1 MSENQQ
7 PLTEEEQ
14 AVPSAEPME
23 PDLPEAVGTGESTL
37 PAETDADLPAED
49 EAEDAEIE
57 DREWRG
63 DEYDEALDDVCR
75 DIDPADVKIFGMPR
89 VCFHSAA
96 FGVAGGYILCGLLGL
111 AGIPAPSPT
120 VCAIACAVVGYFIGK
135 YFDKKRLAA
144 KEAEAA
150 AEAADGAE

>member
-23 PDLPEAVGTGESTL
+23 PDLPEAVEAGEAT
-37 PAETDADLPAED
+37 LPAED
-49 EAEDAEIE
+49 EAEDAETE
-57 DREWRG
+57 DE
-63 DEYDEALDDVCR
+63 ELEAEEE

-89 VCFHSAA
+89 VCFHGAA

>member
-23 PDLPEAVGTGESTL
+23 PDLPESVEAGEATL
-37 PAETDADLPAED
+37 PAETDADLSAED
-49 EAEDAEIE
+49 EAEDAETE
-57 DREWRG
+57 DE
-63 DEYDEALDDVCR
+63 ELEAEEE

-89 VCFHSAA
+89 VCFHGAA

-120 VCAIACAVVGYFIGK
+120 VCAIACAVVGYFVGK
-135 YFDKKRLAA
+135 HFDKRLAA

>member
-14 AVPSAEPME
+14 AVLSAEPME
-23 PDLPEAVGTGESTL
+23 PDLPEAVGAGEETL
-37 PAETDADLPAED
+37 PAETDADLSAED
-49 EAEDAEIE
+49 EAEDAETE
-57 DREWRG
+57 DEELE
-63 DEYDEALDDVCR
+63 DE
-75 DIDPADVKIFGMPR
+75 DPADVKIFGMPR
-89 VCFHSAA
+89 VCFHGAA

-135 YFDKKRLAA
+135 YFDKKRLAT

>member
-23 PDLPEAVGTGESTL
+23 PDLPEAVGAGEATL
-37 PAETDADLPAED
+37 SAED

-57 DREWRG
+57 DE
-63 DEYDEALDDVCR
+63 ELEAEEE

-89 VCFHSAA
+89 VCFHGAA

-120 VCAIACAVVGYFIGK
+120 VCAIACAVVGYFNGK

-150 AEAADGAE
+150 AEAADGAD

>member
-1 MSENQQ
+1 
-7 PLTEEEQ
+7 
-14 AVPSAEPME
+14 
-23 PDLPEAVGTGESTL
+23 
-37 PAETDADLPAED
+37 
-49 EAEDAEIE
+49 
-57 DREWRG
+57 
-63 DEYDEALDDVCR
+63 
-75 DIDPADVKIFGMPR
+75 MPR
-89 VCFHSAA
+89 VCFHGAA

>member
-23 PDLPEAVGTGESTL
+23 PDLPEAVGAGEATL
-37 PAETDADLPAED
+37 PAEADADLSAED

-57 DREWRG
+57 D
-63 DEYDEALDDVCR
+63 
-75 DIDPADVKIFGMPR
+75 GMPR
-89 VCFHSAA
+89 VCFHGAA

>member
-23 PDLPEAVGTGESTL
+23 PDLPEAVEAGEETL
-37 PAETDADLPAED
+37 PAETDADLPAE
-49 EAEDAEIE
+49 AEEE
-57 DREWRG
+57 
-63 DEYDEALDDVCR
+63 

-89 VCFHSAA
+89 VCFHGAA

>member
-14 AVPSAEPME
+14 AVLSAEPME
-23 PDLPEAVGTGESTL
+23 PDLPEAVEAREATL
-37 PAETDADLPAED
+37 PAETDADLSAED

-57 DREWRG
+57 DE
-63 DEYDEALDDVCR
+63 ELEAEEE

-89 VCFHSAA
+89 VCFHGAA

-150 AEAADGAE
+150 AEAADGVE